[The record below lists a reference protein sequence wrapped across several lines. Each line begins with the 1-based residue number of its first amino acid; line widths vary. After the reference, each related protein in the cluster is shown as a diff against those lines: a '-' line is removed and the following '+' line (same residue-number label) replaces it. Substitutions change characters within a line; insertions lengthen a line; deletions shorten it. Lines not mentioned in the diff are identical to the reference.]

1 MQLLA
6 TFLAADPWIIRW
18 AALVNECETERDE
31 ENTSERMIAP
41 RCDVK
46 AGTTQVRAGEPRR
59 RAKRSKAMWRGSEEA
74 KKRRRRRLEEATSR
88 AQPRPVCNLPNDL
101 QHSGINN
108 HGRSE
113 SYETVRCGGILF
125 KNNCV
130 PSCDGFLC
138 LITANCSEFTSI
150 MARLTRRLCNG
161 RECIRKRERERE
173 WNRPVVP
180 QATAIPVCARSPSE
194 EPAARDA
201 NRPPSAFPRGP
212 RTGSPTNLSSSFPPC
227 YWANRGI
234 VVKLPCYRAWLVATG
249 WYQPWLSM
257 S

>member
-1 MQLLA
+1 M
-6 TFLAADPWIIRW
+6 
-18 AALVNECETERDE
+18 
-31 ENTSERMIAP
+31 
-41 RCDVK
+41 
-46 AGTTQVRAGEPRR
+46 RAGEPRR

-173 WNRPVVP
+173 SGIV
-180 QATAIPVCARSPSE
+180 
-194 EPAARDA
+194 
-201 NRPPSAFPRGP
+201 
-212 RTGSPTNLSSSFPPC
+212 LSSRRQLQFLCVLARQVKNPQLVTRIDLLPRFHGDPVPDLRPTSLPLFLP
-227 YWANRGI
+227 ATEQT
-234 VVKLPCYRAWLVATG
+234 VVSSLSYLLLSGLVSRNWLVSAVVVDV
-249 WYQPWLSM
+249 LDM
-257 S
+257 R

>member
-31 ENTSERMIAP
+31 ENASERMIAP

-59 RAKRSKAMWRGSEEA
+59 RAKRSKAMRRGSEEA

-161 RECIRKRERERE
+161 RECIRKRERERVE
-173 WNRPVVP
+173 SSCRP
-180 QATAIPVCARSPSE
+180 AGNCNSCVCSLAKWRTRSSWRESTSFRVSTGTPYRISDQ
-194 EPAARDA
+194 PLFLF
-201 NRPPSAFPRGP
+201 SSLLLSKPR
-212 RTGSPTNLSSSFPPC
+212 
-227 YWANRGI
+227 
-234 VVKLPCYRAWLVATG
+234 YRR
-249 WYQPWLSM
+249 
-257 S
+257 